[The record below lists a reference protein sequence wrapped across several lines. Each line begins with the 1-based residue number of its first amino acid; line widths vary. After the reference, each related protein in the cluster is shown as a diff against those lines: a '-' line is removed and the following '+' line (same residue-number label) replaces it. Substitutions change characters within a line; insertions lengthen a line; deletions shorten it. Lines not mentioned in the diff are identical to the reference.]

1 MPETDPDAAVERI
14 RKLIVIGDNRLKQG
28 SGDRYA
34 KARETFEQALRL
46 AAEAGLE
53 DRFRP
58 FIEVRLASLD
68 SLAPS
73 SGDPPG

>member
-1 MPETDPDAAVERI
+1 MPATDPDAAAERI

-46 AAEAGLE
+46 AEEAGID

-58 FIEVRLASLD
+58 FIEVRLASLEGLTSQTD
-68 SLAPS
+68 
-73 SGDPPG
+73 